1 MCPDERGLGALARSP
16 RSFDRASL
24 DSARVGCV
32 GLLTRRK
39 VEHHPG
45 FVEGILLVVAS
56 FLRVIQ
62 SLLADVTGD
71 LFAIDPGLAIIK
83 DAGRSLTSDRVGLAL
98 LIVVELLLIDPCLVS
113 IGSKLLSV
121 ADRLLELSQALLPGQ
136 L

>member
-1 MCPDERGLGALARSP
+1 M
-16 RSFDRASL
+16 
-24 DSARVGCV
+24 

-83 DAGRSLTSDRVGLAL
+83 DAAGR
-98 LIVVELLLIDPCLVS
+98 
-113 IGSKLLSV
+113 
-121 ADRLLELSQALLPGQ
+121 
-136 L
+136 